1 MSETPRPH
9 VRTVQPDDLEL
20 LWRWANDPAT
30 RRNSFS
36 PREISLQS
44 HSDWFHQTL
53 ASPRSRIYMLEIDGE
68 PQGQVRYD
76 KISSDEAEI
85 DVSIAPEH
93 RGQGMGTLALCLTRD
108 LAINDLGVSRLVGIV
123 MTSNLAS
130 SAAFRKAGFIEGD
143 RRTVKGHECR
153 IFVWPTS

>member
-1 MSETPRPH
+1 
-9 VRTVQPDDLEL
+9 
-20 LWRWANDPAT
+20 
-30 RRNSFS
+30 
-36 PREISLQS
+36 
-44 HSDWFHQTL
+44 
-53 ASPRSRIYMLEIDGE
+53 MLEIDGE

-108 LAINDLGVSRLVGIV
+108 LAINDLGVSRVVGIV